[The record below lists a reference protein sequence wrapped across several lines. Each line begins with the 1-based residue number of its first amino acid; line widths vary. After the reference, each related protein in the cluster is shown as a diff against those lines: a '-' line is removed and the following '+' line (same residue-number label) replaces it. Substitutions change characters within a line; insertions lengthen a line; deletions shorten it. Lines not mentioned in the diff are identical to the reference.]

1 MQASRAQFFGM
12 LGKQDAIC
20 RNRQIADARI
30 CGERAGLSQE
40 QAAAKAGTTR
50 TTVYLAERGL
60 LSETIAKKLAP
71 VLGVKV
77 SELLGAR

>member
-1 MQASRAQFFGM
+1 MIQKQRPNAVRA
-12 LGKQDAIC
+12 
-20 RNRQIADARI
+20 AR
-30 CGERAGLSQE
+30 ERAGLSQE

-60 LSETIAKKLAP
+60 LSEAVAKKLAP

-77 SELLGAR
+77 SELLRENAEAGRYGDR